1 MQLLRAAAPPLSRL
15 PAMGSD
21 HGDHIH
27 YEEVALDEM
36 EWVEED
42 GMYYYQCP
50 CGDMFEISQED
61 IEKGEDVARCPSC
74 SLTLKVIMPAAGD
87 VSHDARTDHGHR
99 GGLSIIA
106 STTILGTR

>member
-1 MQLLRAAAPPLSRL
+1 
-15 PAMGSD
+15 MGGD

-50 CGDMFEISQED
+50 CGDMFEISHED

-74 SLTLKVIMPAAGD
+74 SLTLKVILPAE
-87 VSHDARTDHGHR
+87 
-99 GGLSIIA
+99 A
-106 STTILGTR
+106 SGADEAPAEVTESVETLAAALESVEVG

>member
-1 MQLLRAAAPPLSRL
+1 
-15 PAMGSD
+15 MGGD

-74 SLTLKVIMPAAGD
+74 SLTLKVILPAAGK
-87 VSHDARTDHGHR
+87 DAVTTTPAQTTAIAAGQNEIKIA
-99 GGLSIIA
+99 GGEYRWA
-106 STTILGTR
+106 RRVTHECVMHV